1 MATFIDPIAVRAEF
15 RYLPET
21 GELTRDISIWENK
34 KGVKGAKPKQPHL
47 HWSGT
52 GKKYLR
58 LGFGGKLVYAH
69 RIIWVWMTGE
79 QPEHIDHLDG
89 DGLNNKWENLRS
101 VSQADNNKNC
111 RIHRKTASGISGITY
126 RKDSGRWRVR
136 VGKDN
141 SIVTVGTF
149 RTIEDAM
156 IARDKAFTEYGYTVN
171 HGKS

>member
-1 MATFIDPIAVRAEF
+1 MVTFIDPIAVRAEF

-21 GELTRDISIWENK
+21 GELIRDTAIWENK
-34 KGVKGAKPKQPHL
+34 KGLKGAKSEKPYAHR
-47 HWSGT
+47 SGT
-52 GKKYLR
+52 GKTYLR
-58 LGFGGKLVYAH
+58 IGFQGKYVYAH

-101 VSQADNNKNC
+101 VSQADNNRNC

-126 RKDSGRWRVR
+126 RKDSNRWRVR
-136 VGKDN
+136 VGKNN
-141 SIVTVGTF
+141 SVVTVGTF
-149 RTIEDAM
+149 RTIEDA
-156 IARDKAFTEYGYTVN
+156 IAARDKAFTELGYTVN